1 MVVED
6 GLNLWVA
13 LEIVIKSKSNL
24 SIFNGRFKAD
34 SVSPSG
40 LFNTD
45 IELCTNRQNK
55 HINWT

>member
-34 SVSPSG
+34 SVSPSD
-40 LFNTD
+40 LFNFFNYHV
-45 IELCTNRQNK
+45 E
-55 HINWT
+55 